1 MFPLKTERSSSGLI
15 EFSNVAEAVLA
26 IMKCN
31 HIPIESKGMSEYIHI
46 QKITTVRQ
54 RYSNII
60 PTTTTGTKF
69 PFIMKLCFSSSKNM
83 NSAWNN
89 ETSEIMDGGELLN

>member
-31 HIPIESKGMSEYIHI
+31 HIPIENKGMSKYKNIGIFFIFTWYRGYIHLY
-46 QKITTVRQ
+46 V
-54 RYSNII
+54 YC
-60 PTTTTGTKF
+60 GG
-69 PFIMKLCFSSSKNM
+69 CG
-83 NSAWNN
+83 NN
-89 ETSEIMDGGELLN
+89 EITNEIALTKCTIGLYRNILDG